1 MPTTTLATG
10 YQITMTQN
18 TVYALPGRKVTLF
31 CDAAAPTFE
40 QSTDLAFTLAKA
52 VTLTNG
58 QAILAG
64 GFVRCTSGNVTV
76 WLRQD

>member
-1 MPTTTLATG
+1 MISTG
-10 YQITMTQN
+10 QQVALTQN

-40 QSTDLAFTLAKA
+40 QSTDLAFTLPKA

-58 QAILAG
+58 QADLAA
-64 GFVRCTSGNVTV
+64 GFIRCTSGNVTV
-76 WLRQD
+76 WLK